1 MNISIAKRPASA
13 EPWSIPMSALL
24 GFMTGIFLA
33 TIRHFSHDHPGYTP
47 AARVE
52 HFFPHMIA
60 AATACALLFALVA
73 TIRNW
78 LKRVVVR

>member
-33 TIRHFSHDHPGYTP
+33 TIRHFSHDHPGSP
-47 AARVE
+47 PQLWSSIS
-52 HFFPHMIA
+52 FP
-60 AATACALLFALVA
+60 T
-73 TIRNW
+73 
-78 LKRVVVR
+78 